1 MKNTFS
7 IPRYIKI
14 LLIFTALNLVILAI
28 RNSIVGDQMFDFLK
42 SNLFSGIMPLIIA
55 LLMRQFNKRL
65 NTALFLAVSLVW
77 LIFYPNSP
85 YMISDL
91 IHPHEES
98 LDQIYPTL
106 IVYDTFIVFSI
117 AMLSLFYGFISL
129 KIIFSMFKDRF
140 GSQKAHYFIV
150 FSLILSCLGF
160 YIGRELKSGTDFGN
174 GYLYSWQLFTEPV
187 FILKTIW
194 GHLFP
199 IKEHMDAY
207 YMMALF
213 GFVQYQMLIMMKDVR
228 DIEESEAI
236 TKD

>member
-1 MKNTFS
+1 
-7 IPRYIKI
+7 
-14 LLIFTALNLVILAI
+14 
-28 RNSIVGDQMFDFLK
+28 
-42 SNLFSGIMPLIIA
+42 
-55 LLMRQFNKRL
+55 
-65 NTALFLAVSLVW
+65 
-77 LIFYPNSP
+77 
-85 YMISDL
+85 
-91 IHPHEES
+91 
-98 LDQIYPTL
+98 
-106 IVYDTFIVFSI
+106 
-117 AMLSLFYGFISL
+117 
-129 KIIFSMFKDRF
+129 
-140 GSQKAHYFIV
+140 
-150 FSLILSCLGF
+150 LSCLGF

-199 IKEHMDAY
+199 MKEHMDAY